1 MTYSNKD
8 ILKLMKSS
16 SESIKFIIT
25 LTSFLILIL
34 IVILLSIDNKYES
47 KAILHATEKESD
59 LASMAGQFSGLAAMA
74 GVTVP
79 GSDEISSSDVA
90 LEVLRSEDFFIRLY
104 EYEEFLPNLLAY
116 DKFDA
121 TTKMSSYKNKV
132 YDSTES
138 KWIRKVSY
146 PKQQI
151 PSLREAYN
159 EFYKNHFSIS
169 KDEKSGIITLT
180 IVHESPVIAQD
191 WLNFLVANINDYMQ
205 TSEVERAIKALDFLR
220 DQMLTTQ
227 NNELMEVL
235 AGMAEA
241 KIQTVML
248 SEVSDEFVFRS
259 IQKPTF
265 SNFKKSPN
273 RSYLT
278 IFFSLF
284 FGFLSLSI
292 AIFFASQDKKVTLNI
307 IPPRLYLEDI

>member
-8 ILKLMKSS
+8 ILELMKSS
-16 SESIKFIIT
+16 SESIKFIIS

-132 YDSTES
+132 YDSIEG

-159 EFYKNHFSIS
+159 KFYKNHFSIS
-169 KDEKSGIITLT
+169 KD
-180 IVHESPVIAQD
+180 
-191 WLNFLVANINDYMQ
+191 
-205 TSEVERAIKALDFLR
+205 
-220 DQMLTTQ
+220 
-227 NNELMEVL
+227 
-235 AGMAEA
+235 
-241 KIQTVML
+241 
-248 SEVSDEFVFRS
+248 
-259 IQKPTF
+259 
-265 SNFKKSPN
+265 
-273 RSYLT
+273 
-278 IFFSLF
+278 
-284 FGFLSLSI
+284 
-292 AIFFASQDKKVTLNI
+292 
-307 IPPRLYLEDI
+307 